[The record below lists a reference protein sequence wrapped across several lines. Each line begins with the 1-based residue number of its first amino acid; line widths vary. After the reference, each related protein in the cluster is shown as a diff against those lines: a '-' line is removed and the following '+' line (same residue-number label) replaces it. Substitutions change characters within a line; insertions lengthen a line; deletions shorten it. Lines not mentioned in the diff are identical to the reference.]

1 MDDIKNKIKWMPS
14 INNFFLSRFKE
25 SNKILRHQPR
35 PTHREEA
42 PGGGVAIHPMALP
55 SRPAFGSAMVDVFF

>member
-1 MDDIKNKIKWMPS
+1 MDYIKNKIKWMAS

-25 SNKILRHQPR
+25 CKQILRQQPL

-42 PGGGVAIHPMALP
+42 PGDGVAIILIACRRAQRSPLSH
-55 SRPAFGSAMVDVFF
+55 G

>member
-1 MDDIKNKIKWMPS
+1 MPS

-25 SNKILRHQPR
+25 SNKILRHRPR

-42 PGGGVAIHPMALP
+42 PGGGVAIHPMACRRAQR
-55 SRPAFGSAMVDVFF
+55 SARPWLMYFFDVSKSGGKI